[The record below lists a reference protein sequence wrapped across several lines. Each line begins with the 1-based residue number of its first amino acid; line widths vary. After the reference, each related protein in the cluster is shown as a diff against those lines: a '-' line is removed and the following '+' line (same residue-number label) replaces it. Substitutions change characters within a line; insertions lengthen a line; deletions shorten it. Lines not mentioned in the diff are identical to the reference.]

1 LGLPVIGVMSPVPKL
16 RVFLGGAAPAMRTSA
31 NTTGL
36 SAKCYSYVIQNQIGG
51 TGFETTQER

>member
-1 LGLPVIGVMSPVPKL
+1 MSPVPKL